1 MVFSFGT
8 SFNRLF
14 GGCLLHAVFELLV
27 HTTLKDPLSK
37 PDSAVCVKI
46 TRPKQVSS
54 PARGNVVLTEKTL
67 GKLLDFRADVV
78 KHSRLADMQD
88 YHFGVYDID
97 DGALTS
103 LAGLV

>member
-1 MVFSFGT
+1 V
-8 SFNRLF
+8 
-14 GGCLLHAVFELLV
+14 
-27 HTTLKDPLSK
+27 
-37 PDSAVCVKI
+37 I
-46 TRPKQVSS
+46 
-54 PARGNVVLTEKTL
+54 TEKTL
-67 GKLLDFRADVV
+67 GELLEFRVDAV